1 MRTFLV
7 LKGKKDKANK
17 FRLRKMTAKLSRLL
31 SRPTIGTNSQV
42 DSFNNMRLQA
52 ITNKFLKQIS

>member
-17 FRLRKMTAKLSRLL
+17 FRLRKMTANLSLLLSRL
-31 SRPTIGTNSQV
+31 TIRTNSQV